1 MAENKKYYY
10 LKLKEDF
17 FDSEDIKIL
26 ESMEN
31 GYLYSNIL
39 LKLYLKALK
48 NEGKLIF
55 KDFIPYDIKML
66 ATITGHNKDIVEK
79 AIKVFQGMQLIE
91 ILDNGTI
98 FMLDMQK
105 MIGTISSEGL
115 RKQEYRDRIEK
126 EKLLSGTDVGQC
138 PNILSLNSNI
148 NINNSLDN
156 IKEIKNKE
164 SRFIKPTLQ
173 EVIDYCEEKRNGVD
187 PEKWYNYY
195 ESNGWKVGKNSM
207 KNWKACVNTWA
218 RQNFGNNN
226 ATSNETTDK
235 GFRKYSEDEIVG
247 LI

>member
-10 LKLKEDF
+10 LKLREDF
-17 FDSEDIKIL
+17 FDSEDMKIL

-48 NEGKLIF
+48 NDGKLIF

-66 ATITGHNKDIVEK
+66 STITGHNKDIVEK

-126 EKLLSGTDVGQC
+126 EKLLSGTNVGQC

-164 SRFIKPTLQ
+164 SRFIKPTL
-173 EVIDYCEEKRNGVD
+173 EDVIAYCEEKRNGVD

-207 KNWKACVNTWA
+207 KNWKACVNTWS
-218 RQNFGNNN
+218 R
-226 ATSNETTDK
+226 TSFNKNKQEDNK
-235 GFRKYSEDEIVG
+235 FKEYADDEIVG